1 MVLAQGDNQFIKRRV
16 LLPQNVGAD
25 PRLHVGQLAPAWIAL
40 TLRRQTACLALQL
53 HHVVDEPH
61 RHAEV
66 RRRGPVRMTFLDEVD
81 YAPAKLDW
89 MRPSHRKPPLVVIPK
104 KGNHKNPSRGN
115 PLNQITSNPLKGSV
129 RSINSAIARAIIF
142 GVSVALMINALIT
155 LIEPIND

>member
-1 MVLAQGDNQFIKRRV
+1 MSFFICQTKTLKKTADGRALDLDPMVLAQGDNQFIKRRV

-81 YAPAKLDW
+81 YAPAITG
-89 MRPSHRKPPLVVIPK
+89 RVAV
-104 KGNHKNPSRGN
+104 RGDL
-115 PLNQITSNPLKGSV
+115 PY
-129 RSINSAIARAIIF
+129 F
-142 GVSVALMINALIT
+142 
-155 LIEPIND
+155 

>member
-1 MVLAQGDNQFIKRRV
+1 MVLAQGDNQFVKRRV
-16 LLPQNVGAD
+16 LLPQDVGAD

-40 TLRRQTACLALQL
+40 TLWRQTAGLALQL

-89 MRPSHRKPPLVVIPK
+89 MRPSHRKPPLGVILEK
-104 KGNHKNPSRGN
+104 RNDRKPSRCN
-115 PLNQITSNPLKGSV
+115 PVNQITSNPL
-129 RSINSAIARAIIF
+129 
-142 GVSVALMINALIT
+142 
-155 LIEPIND
+155 

>member
-53 HHVVDEPH
+53 QHVVDEPH

-66 RRRGPVRMTFLDEVD
+66 RRRAPVRMTFLDEVD

-115 PLNQITSNPLKGSV
+115 PLNQITSNPLSHLSSHRQALADEGTTFWQGASPP
-129 RSINSAIARAIIF
+129 RARVCSRDRL
-142 GVSVALMINALIT
+142 GG
-155 LIEPIND
+155 